1 MAVRK
6 IKGSWW
12 VDFSIH
18 GKRTRIKSPENT
30 RTGAKAYES
39 LLRNQLVRGEPILR
53 AKDENIPTFAT
64 FAEKWF
70 QAYVIPNNKTSEQR
84 AKKYIL
90 HASLIPFFKKAPVN
104 KITTHQIDLY
114 KAHELKAGV
123 SNKTLKNRLTVLN
136 KCLTTAYEWL
146 ELAEKPPKVRWPK
159 CASYRT
165 DYLSAEECELLLV
178 SASGTPKEMIFT
190 ALRTGLRQGEL
201 KGLQWSD
208 IDWENRILTVR
219 YSRCDYK
226 KELVPPKNNKPR
238 SIPLDIDVFEM
249 LHKRKRSTG
258 YVFLDTDGVPFDNKR
273 LTRRLAK
280 IRKTAGLRPFG
291 WHTLR
296 HTFGSH
302 LAMRGAP
309 MAAVK
314 DLMGHSNIV
323 TTMRYVHMAPSTLRS
338 VIDMQS
344 PKTRLNAD
352 FGQPAG
358 NQWLATQQFEAA
370 QKSLVTKNL

>member
-18 GKRTRIKSPENT
+18 GKRTRVKSPENT
-30 RTGAKAYES
+30 RVGAKAYEA
-39 LLRNQLVRGEPILR
+39 LLRNRLVHGESILG
-53 AKDENIPTFAT
+53 AQDKDIPTFAA

-84 AKKYIL
+84 TKKYIL
-90 HASLIPFFKKAPVN
+90 RASLIPFFGKSPVN

-136 KCLTTAYEWL
+136 KCLTTAHEWL
-146 ELAEKPPKVRWPK
+146 ELTEKPPKVRWPK

-165 DYLSAEECELLLV
+165 DYLSAEECEHLLAN
-178 SASGTPKEMIFT
+178 ASGIAKEMIFT

-208 IDWENRILTVR
+208 MDWENRILTVR

-226 KELVPPKNNKPR
+226 KGLVPPKNNKPR
-238 SIPLDIDVFEM
+238 SIPIDTDVFEM
-249 LHKRKRSTG
+249 LHKRKKSTG
-258 YVFLDTDGVPFDNKR
+258 YVFLDTDGEPFDNKR

-280 IRKTAGLRPFG
+280 IRKAAGLRPFG

-302 LAMRGAP
+302 LAMKGAP

-338 VIDMQS
+338 VIDMLN
-344 PKTRLNAD
+344 PKTWQNAN

-358 NQWLATQQFEAA
+358 NQWLATMQHEMA
-370 QKSLVTKNL
+370 QKNLVTKNL